1 MGEEL
6 PKEMI
11 PGRRVCGAERG
22 TAWERISGYDRN
34 STSENAVSRESA
46 GGSREKTRS
55 GESEAGTS
63 SRYPHHR
70 T

>member
-6 PKEMI
+6 PKEII
-11 PGRRVCGAERG
+11 PARRVCGAESG
-22 TAWERISGYDRN
+22 TAWERVSGYDRD
-34 STSENAVSRESA
+34 STSENGVSRESA

-55 GESEAGTS
+55 RESEAGTS

-70 T
+70 S

>member
-1 MGEEL
+1 MGTTT
-6 PKEMI
+6 
-11 PGRRVCGAERG
+11 G
-22 TAWERISGYDRN
+22 TAQVRTE
-34 STSENAVSRESA
+34 SRESA
-46 GGSREKTRS
+46 GGAREKTRS